1 MDVHPLNPGDFIAAS
16 SHWRKKHDINDRLC
30 KSRINGSYPG
40 FYENKK
46 KHIHAT
52 QNADEIIYS
61 LLQILQILRGRLR
74 DAPLP
79 KRHAHLELI
88 HGWTRQDRPNDFDYA
103 R

>member
-1 MDVHPLNPGDFIAAS
+1 MIDSVRAESTGVIQVS
-16 SHWRKKHDINDRLC
+16 MKI
-30 KSRINGSYPG
+30 
-40 FYENKK
+40 K

-52 QNADEIIYS
+52 QNLTADEIIYS